1 MADGASAPAAA
12 SPREAAAVQGVPRLP
27 AEFYEPLE
35 SFDAVR
41 RAPAHFARRGAR
53 VCPPRVACSR
63 RARAARRCATSSS
76 SYPSR

>member
-41 RAPAHFARRGAR
+41 RAPANF
-53 VCPPRVACSR
+53 
-63 RARAARRCATSSS
+63 ARRCARACP
-76 SYPSR
+76 PSRCVQPPYARCA